1 MDNQKDESILLEP
14 FTSFKFYK
22 SLSRSVGLKTGHFK
36 LQLMHL
42 KPRISIGWL
51 DKGAQSGYFKLF
63 WSRTKLLLN

>member
-22 SLSRSVGLKTGHFK
+22 SLSRSVGFKTGHFK

-42 KPRISIGWL
+42 KPRKKALVGWIKEL
-51 DKGAQSGYFKLF
+51 SQGILNYFGHVQGCF
-63 WSRTKLLLN
+63 